1 MEIVLKVAVTAV
13 VVCLVY
19 YQAVFVWTLWTSQI
33 DPTATFARLL
43 GKLKPQSDIIATRE
57 PNKIY
62 QRGQAVGEILG
73 PVETKGNRVKF
84 AQLVNTTGLQADQ
97 PIEYQRL
104 RLRMVP
110 VKQRTGMFTAM
121 TDQGTLVYRDV
132 LGEVE
137 CEILP

>member
-1 MEIVLKVAVTAV
+1 MEIILKVIVTAV
-13 VVCLVY
+13 VVLLFY
-19 YQAVFVWTLWTSQI
+19 YQAVFVSTLWKSHI
-33 DPTATFARLL
+33 DPAATFARLL

-62 QRGQAVGEILG
+62 QRGEAVGEVLG
-73 PVETKGNRVKF
+73 SAETKGSRVKF

-104 RLRMVP
+104 RLRIVSI
-110 VKQRTGMFTAM
+110 KQRTGMSTTM
-121 TDQGTLVYRDV
+121 TDKETFIYRDV

-137 CEILP
+137 CELLP